1 MLIDIEN
8 TKIYFKEH
16 YKVHIL
22 KETINTMN
30 YSLQTN
36 NLVDTKSDCICLP
49 IFNKKDDIQHEVSA
63 LCKLGLQIDEAC
75 ENALTQ
81 AIIRYEISS
90 EAGKAFTLPIDNQ
103 NFSRILL
110 IGFGDAKK
118 VDTDTLKKAVNALK
132 AQIKDTNIKSL
143 CIALDEISSDISAT
157 QIIQESMVAIES
169 SRYSFDRFKT
179 KKTPE
184 SSLSEIIFHS
194 DESQQA
200 SGNTAILQTQAQVK
214 GMNTAKDLGNL
225 PGNICTPTYLA
236 EQAQLLAVNSENISV
251 KILEESDLEALNMG
265 AFLSVSKGSTEP
277 GKLIILEY
285 KGGTKDEAPHV
296 LVGKGITFD
305 TGGISLKP
313 GASMDE
319 MKYDMCGAASVLGT
333 MTAIADLQPKL
344 NVVSIIASAENMPAG
359 NASKPG
365 DIVTSASGITIEI
378 LNTDA
383 EGRLV
388 LCDALTYAEQYKP
401 ASVVDIATLTGAC
414 IVALGHCTSAVMG
427 NDDSVINELLDAGKQ
442 ANDKAWQLPIWDD
455 YQSQIDSPF
464 ADIQNIGGKGAG
476 SITAACF
483 LSRFTKEFPWAHLDV
498 AGTAWVSGGK
508 DKGATGR
515 PVPLLLT
522 YLLKKVAS

>member
-1 MLIDIEN
+1 
-8 TKIYFKEH
+8 
-16 YKVHIL
+16 
-22 KETINTMN
+22 MN

-36 NLVDTKSDCICLP
+36 NLLDIKSDCICLP
-49 IFNKKDDIQHEVSA
+49 IFNQKDDTQHKASA
-63 LCKLGLQIDEAC
+63 LCKLGLKIDKAC
-75 ENALTQ
+75 ANALTE
-81 AIIRYEISS
+81 AISRYDISS
-90 EAGKAFTLPIDNQ
+90 EAGKAFMLTVDNQ
-103 NFSRILL
+103 NFSRILFV
-110 IGFGDAKK
+110 GFGEAKNI
-118 VDTDTLKKAVNALK
+118 TTGTFKKAINAINS
-132 AQIKDTNIKSL
+132 QIQNTNIKSL
-143 CIALDEISSDISAT
+143 CIALDEVSAEIGVT
-157 QIIQESMVAIES
+157 HIIQESMVTIES
-169 SRYSFDRFKT
+169 SRYSFDQFKT
-179 KKTPE
+179 IKTIASP
-184 SSLSEIIFHS
+184 LSEIIFHS
-194 DESQQA
+194 DASQQA
-200 SGNTAILQTQAQVK
+200 LGNKVISQTQAQVK
-214 GMNTAKDLGNL
+214 GINKAKDLGNL
-225 PGNICTPTYLA
+225 PGNVCTPTYLA
-236 EQAQLLAVNSENISV
+236 EQAQLLAVNSENMSV
-251 KILEESDLEALNMG
+251 KILEEAEMKALNMG

-277 GKLIILEY
+277 GKLVILEY
-285 KGGTKDEAPHV
+285 NGGKKDEAPHV

-333 MTAIADLQPKL
+333 MTAIAALQPKL
-344 NVVSIIASAENMPAG
+344 NIVSIIACAENMPAG

-427 NDDSVINELLDAGKQ
+427 NNDAVINELLDAGKQ
-442 ANDKAWQLPIWDD
+442 ANDKAWQLPIWDE
-455 YQSQIDSPF
+455 YQSLIDSPF

-522 YLLKKVAS
+522 YLLNKEAS

>member
-1 MLIDIEN
+1 M
-8 TKIYFKEH
+8 K
-16 YKVHIL
+16 
-22 KETINTMN
+22 

-36 NLVDTKSDCICLP
+36 NIVDLKSDCICLP
-49 IFNKKDDIQHEVSA
+49 IFKNKDDIQHEVSA
-63 LCKLGLQIDEAC
+63 LCKLGLQIDEVCA
-75 ENALTQ
+75 NTLSH
-81 AIIRYEISS
+81 AISRYDISS
-90 EAGKAFTLPIDNQ
+90 EIGKAFMLPIDNQ
-103 NFSRILL
+103 NFNRILFV
-110 IGFGDAKK
+110 GFGDAKK
-118 VDTDTLKKAVNALK
+118 VNADTLTKAIKALT
-132 AQIKDTNIKSL
+132 AQIQDTNIKNL
-143 CIALDEISSDISAT
+143 CIALDEISSDISAS
-157 QIIQESMVAIES
+157 QIIQESIVAIEGS
-169 SRYSFDRFKT
+169 QYSFDQFKT
-179 KKTPE
+179 KKTPK
-184 SSLSEIIFHS
+184 SSLSEITFHS
-194 DESQQA
+194 DETQKA
-200 SGNTAILQTQAQVK
+200 SGNAAILKTQAQVK
-214 GMNTAKDLGNL
+214 GMNKAKDLGNL
-225 PGNICTPTYLA
+225 PGNVCTPTYLA
-236 EQAQLLAVNSENISV
+236 EQAQLLALNSENINV

-277 GKLIILEY
+277 GKLVILEY
-285 KGGTKDEAPHV
+285 KGGKENEAPHM
-296 LVGKGITFD
+296 LVGKGVTFD

-313 GASMDE
+313 GPSMDE

-333 MTAIADLQPKL
+333 MTAIAELQPKL
-344 NVVSIIASAENMPAG
+344 NVVSIIACAENMPAG

-427 NDDSVINELLDAGKQ
+427 NDDTVINELLTAGTQ
-442 ANDKAWQLPIWDD
+442 ANDKAWQLPLWDD

-483 LSRFTKEFPWAHLDV
+483 LSRFAKEFAWAHLDI

-522 YLLKKVAS
+522 YLLNKEA